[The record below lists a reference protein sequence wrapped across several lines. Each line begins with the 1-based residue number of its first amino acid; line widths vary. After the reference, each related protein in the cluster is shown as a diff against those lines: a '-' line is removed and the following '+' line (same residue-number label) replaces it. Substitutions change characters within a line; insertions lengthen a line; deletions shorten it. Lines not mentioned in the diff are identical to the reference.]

1 MSQNLSEQQRF
12 RPPPRIIAAL
22 VLFIVAMAVTLI
34 KPFYQSTSSDAQTEW
49 RGEVKRYYPGE
60 HVQRDMPDARVTLSD
75 ARELVVTDGSGS
87 STAYRIR
94 GMHYSDKDFFALI
107 SDETTLCLIIPGA
120 LTGTGTQAAD
130 MLITDFVL
138 RRAQVIG
145 GECTASLSDT
155 GREHDPQEKRND

>member
-22 VLFIVAMAVTLI
+22 VLFTVALVVTLV
-34 KPFYQSTSSDAQTEW
+34 KPFYQSADAQTEW

-60 HVQRDMPDARVTLSD
+60 HAQRDMPDAIVTLSNT
-75 ARELVVTDGSGS
+75 RELVVTDGSGS

-94 GMHYSDKDFFALI
+94 GMHYSEKDFFALI
-107 SDETTLCLIIPGA
+107 GDEKTLCLIIPEGP
-120 LTGTGTQAAD
+120 TGTGSQTAD
-130 MLITDFVL
+130 LLITDFVL

-145 GECTASLSDT
+145 GECTVSLSDA
-155 GREHDPQEKRND
+155 GPEHDPQEKRYE